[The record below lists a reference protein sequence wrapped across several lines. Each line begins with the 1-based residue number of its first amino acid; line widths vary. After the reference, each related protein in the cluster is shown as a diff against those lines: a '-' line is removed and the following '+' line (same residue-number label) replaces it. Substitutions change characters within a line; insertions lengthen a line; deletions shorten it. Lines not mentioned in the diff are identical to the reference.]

1 MPISPSATILPG
13 GIDDRQ
19 QCDCS
24 LPTYKLVGFLTKKF
38 SAFKRKGGF
47 RRLPPM
53 PEVNIDECTDI
64 EQYYAEQRARNF
76 ARRFCR
82 EHGLP
87 DPPYPVRAGRAPLI

>member
-1 MPISPSATILPG
+1 M
-13 GIDDRQ
+13 IDNNAIAAYQ
-19 QCDCS
+19 
-24 LPTYKLVGFLTKKF
+24 LIKLVGFLTKKF

-76 ARRFCR
+76 ARRFYR
-82 EHGLP
+82 EHAYPISLP
-87 DPPYPVRAGRAPLI
+87 